1 MRCPELGESTVPD
14 TGTRY
19 IPYVPDAQDVTEDG
33 GKDMLWEDARYQV
46 PGTYLMSRMSPET
59 AAKTFWGRLPG
70 TRYVPDAQD
79 VPEDGGKDLLREDA
93 ALLDRL
99 HEELLHNL
107 QLAQVRLLAV
117 DDLGYGLENNE
128 VQVDLISNFKVK

>member
-14 TGTRY
+14 TGTRC
-19 IPYVPDAQDVTEDG
+19 IP
-33 GKDMLWEDARYQV
+33 
-46 PGTYLMSRMSPET
+46 
-59 AAKTFWGRLPG
+59 
-70 TRYVPDAQD
+70 YVPDAQD